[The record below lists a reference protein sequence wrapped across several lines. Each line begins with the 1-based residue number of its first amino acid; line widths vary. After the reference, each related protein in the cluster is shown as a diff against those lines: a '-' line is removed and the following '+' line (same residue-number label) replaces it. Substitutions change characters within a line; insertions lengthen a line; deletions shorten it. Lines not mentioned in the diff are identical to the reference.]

1 MSAPAATMARPNIL
15 DTFRA
20 YIALTKPRVI
30 SLLLVTTFPA
40 MLVAQRGWPSGWLI
54 LATLVGGSLSAG
66 GANAINCWYD
76 RDIDSVMKRTRSR
89 PIVTGEV
96 APAHGLAFGILL
108 GAGAFLFLWA
118 STTLAAAVLS
128 LAALLFYVFVY
139 TIWLK
144 RRTPQNIVIGGAAGA
159 FPPMVGWAAVTGD
172 VSWGA
177 VVMFAIIFMWTPPHF
192 WALSLWR
199 SQDYA
204 NAGVPMLPVVSG
216 KPHTRFQILLY
227 TLVLVPLGILPA
239 FLHIG
244 GALYL
249 AASAGI
255 GLWFL
260 KEAIATYRETNQEK
274 EPAAHRL
281 FGVSLVYL
289 AALFATLII
298 EKLAGIP
305 ALSLPSVLGS

>member
-1 MSAPAATMARPNIL
+1 MARPNIL

-40 MLVAQRGWPSGWLI
+40 MLVAERGWPSGWLI
-54 LATLVGGSLSAG
+54 LATLAGGSLSAG

-108 GAGAFLFLWA
+108 GAGAFVFLWA
-118 STTLAAAVLS
+118 TTTRAAAVLS

-139 TIWLK
+139 TMWLK

-192 WALSLWR
+192 WALSLR
-199 SQDYA
+199 LRDDYA
-204 NAGVPMLPVVSG
+204 DAGVPMLPVTNGVR
-216 KPHTRFQILLY
+216 HTRVQIVLY
-227 TLVLVPLGILPA
+227 SIALVPVTLLLVPTGDLGWIYLATAAVGGVA
-239 FLHIG
+239 FLWKSYELWKRPADVSPISVYKFSM
-244 GALYL
+244 LYL
-249 AASAGI
+249 AILFMAMGI
-255 GLWFL
+255 D
-260 KEAIATYRETNQEK
+260 A
-274 EPAAHRL
+274 
-281 FGVSLVYL
+281 VV
-289 AALFATLII
+289 
-298 EKLAGIP
+298 
-305 ALSLPSVLGS
+305 LS